1 MVRKK
6 LLVRIQPPKKVII
19 SKIGYMN
26 IKDFATTQ
34 RKKDWL
40 NSLKVFLEQGPNQHS
55 HKQRKGFIGSCVYR
69 FSHQGFPIK
78 LMSEEALKR
87 RQDRESKGLRP
98 MWTSDHVYSINR
110 ISEHLIKQF
119 DGGNWN
125 WDDVCK
131 ELPFLLTTIEVSP
144 KENNRLGVSQ
154 RGAQKYDIEDLFNM
168 QHYKDCGIKL
178 VEIPD
183 KLKKDG
189 TPRRGASYYDNELR
203 TTSIKNL
210 IVF

>member
-1 MVRKK
+1 MDIRNFAKTERKM
-6 LLVRIQPPKKVII
+6 
-19 SKIGYMN
+19 G
-26 IKDFATTQ
+26 
-34 RKKDWL
+34 WL
-40 NSLKVFLEQGPNQHS
+40 NSLRVFLEQGPGHHS

-69 FSHQGFPIK
+69 FSHQGFPLK

-98 MWTSDHVYSINR
+98 MWTSDHVYSCNR
-110 ISEHLIKQF
+110 ISEYLIKQF
-119 DGGNWN
+119 DGDYWN
-125 WDDVCK
+125 WDDVCI

-154 RGAQKYDIEDLFNM
+154 RGAQKYDIQDLFNM

-189 TPRRGASYYDNELR
+189 TPRRGATYHDNELR
-203 TTSIKNL
+203 TPQIKEL
-210 IVF
+210 ILPI

>member
-1 MVRKK
+1 MGSNPTT
-6 LLVRIQPPKKVII
+6 QSGYHII
-19 SKIGYMN
+19 KQNGYMDVR
-26 IKDFATTQ
+26 DFATTS
-34 RKKDWL
+34 RKMEWL
-40 NSLKVFLEQGPNQHS
+40 NSLRVFLEQGPNQHS

-69 FSHQGFPIK
+69 FTHSGFPLK

-98 MWTSDHVYSINR
+98 MWTSDHVYSCNR
-110 ISEHLIKQF
+110 ISEYLISQF

-154 RGAQKYDIEDLFNM
+154 RGGKKYNIQDLFDM
-168 QHYKDCGIKL
+168 QHYKDCEIRL

-189 TPRRGASYYDNELR
+189 TPRRGATYFDEELR
-203 TTSIKNL
+203 TPAIKNIIL
-210 IVF
+210 W